1 MKDNLVYLRHIVEAI
16 DKIDSC
22 LAGFDFEKFS
32 LNDLIFDAV
41 IRELEIIGEAAN
53 KVEVKFQDSHPEIPW
68 RKMIAIRNL
77 LIHEYFGVNP
87 KIVWETCQTDLKE
100 LKAVLK
106 TLLSDK

>member
-1 MKDNLVYLRHIVEAI
+1 
-16 DKIDSC
+16 
-22 LAGFDFEKFS
+22 
-32 LNDLIFDAV
+32 
-41 IRELEIIGEAAN
+41 
-53 KVEVKFQDSHPEIPW
+53 
-68 RKMIAIRNL
+68 MIAIRNL